1 MQNERV
7 TADNTILLRPR
18 LGIFGTGRMGRV
30 HLEHLVRL
38 HRAGRIDFVAM
49 GDPLPATLDAARA
62 FVATLGEEDL
72 ARDLAAAP
80 TPDVMAT
87 ATRLDAVVVASRTE
101 GHARDIVAFAR
112 RGIPVLVEKPVAN
125 SIAEA
130 AAIAGE
136 LGPAADRLVQ
146 VAFQR
151 HYDEATRAAAGW
163 VAQGLIG
170 SIQQSDHVLQDK
182 NPTPEAYQ
190 SCGITADMAIH
201 LVFEAMSVR
210 GFTLPRRVQALQYL
224 SPPYDD
230 RAGEGANIVHV
241 FCQWADGSLAHLWGS
256 RINGTG
262 YDNRFTL
269 TGTEGRIDV
278 GEFAGDFGPI
288 VAKLWRG
295 TGGGPL
301 PRGTL
306 VESLT
311 FPMTPP
317 LPHHPDFY
325 ARFAAAYEAE
335 LSEFVTRVGSG
346 LPLEPGLD
354 AGWRTLLVANVA
366 EASSRQAGRVFELT
380 QPDGRPIESAA
391 GAAAFALASGIIEEG
406 F

>member
-1 MQNERV
+1 
-7 TADNTILLRPR
+7 
-18 LGIFGTGRMGRV
+18 MGRV
-30 HLEHLVRL
+30 HLEHLVQL

-49 GDPLPATLDAARA
+49 GDPLPSMLDAARA
-62 FVATLGEEDL
+62 YVSTLDPDGL
-72 ARDLAAAP
+72 ARDLA
-80 TPDVMAT
+80 TISTSDRMAT
-87 ATRLDAVVVASRTE
+87 DGRVDAVVVASRTE
-101 GHARDIVAFAR
+101 DHARDIVTFAR
-112 RGIPVLVEKPVAN
+112 RGIPVLVEKPVAS

-136 LGPAADRLVQ
+136 LGAAADRLVQ

-151 HYDEATRAAAGW
+151 HYDAATRAAAGW
-163 VAQGLIG
+163 VERGLIG

-182 NPTPEAYQ
+182 NPTPEQYQ

-201 LVFEAMSVR
+201 LVFEAMSLR

-224 SPPYDD
+224 APPYDD

-241 FCQWADGSLAHLWGS
+241 FCQWTEGSLAHLWGS

-269 TGTEGRIDV
+269 SGTEGRIDV

-295 TGGGPL
+295 TGEGLL

-325 ARFAAAYEAE
+325 ARFAAAYQAE
-335 LSEFVTRVGSG
+335 LSEFVTRVGAG

-354 AGWRTLLVANVA
+354 AGWKTLLVANVA

-380 QPDGRPIESAA
+380 QPDGRAIESAA
-391 GAAAFALASGIIEEG
+391 DAAAFALASGVV
-406 F
+406 

>member
-1 MQNERV
+1 
-7 TADNTILLRPR
+7 
-18 LGIFGTGRMGRV
+18 MGRV

-38 HRAGRIDFVAM
+38 HRAGRIEFVAM
-49 GDPLPATLDAARA
+49 GDRLPSTLDGARA
-62 FVATLGEEDL
+62 YVSMLGAEDL
-72 ARDLAAAP
+72 ARDLAAAS
-80 TPDVMAT
+80 TPGRMAT
-87 ATRLDAVVVASRTE
+87 DHRVDGVVVASRTE
-101 GHARDIVAFAR
+101 DHARDIVTFAR
-112 RGIPVLVEKPVAN
+112 HGIPVLVEKPVAS

-136 LGPAADRLVQ
+136 LGAAADRLVQ

-151 HYDEATRAAAGW
+151 HYDAATRAAARW
-163 VAQGLIG
+163 VGQGLIG

-182 NPTPEAYQ
+182 NPTPEQYQ
-190 SCGITADMAIH
+190 SGGITADMAIH

-210 GFTLPRRVQALQYL
+210 GFTLPRRVQALQYF

-295 TGGGPL
+295 TGGGVI

-317 LPHHPDFY
+317 QPHHPDFY
-325 ARFAAAYEAE
+325 ARFAVAYEAE
-335 LSEFVTRVGSG
+335 LVEFVGRVGAG

-354 AGWRTLLVANVA
+354 AGWKTLLVANIA
-366 EASSRQAGRVFELT
+366 EASARQAGRVFELT
-380 QPDGRPIESAA
+380 QPDGRAIESAA
-391 GAAAFALASGIIEEG
+391 DAAAFAQASGVV
-406 F
+406 

>member
-1 MQNERV
+1 
-7 TADNTILLRPR
+7 
-18 LGIFGTGRMGRV
+18 MGRV
-30 HLEHLVRL
+30 HLEHLVQL

-49 GDPLPATLDAARA
+49 GDPLPSMLDAARA
-62 FVATLGEEDL
+62 YVSTLDPDGL
-72 ARDLAAAP
+72 ARDLA
-80 TPDVMAT
+80 TISTSDRMAT
-87 ATRLDAVVVASRTE
+87 DGRVDAVVVASRTE
-101 GHARDIVAFAR
+101 DHARDIVTFAR
-112 RGIPVLVEKPVAN
+112 RGIPVLVEKPVAS

-136 LGPAADRLVQ
+136 LGAAADRLVQ

-151 HYDEATRAAAGW
+151 HYDAATRAAAGW
-163 VAQGLIG
+163 VERGLIG

-182 NPTPEAYQ
+182 NPTPEQYQ

-201 LVFEAMSVR
+201 LVFEAMSLR

-224 SPPYDD
+224 APPYDD

-241 FCQWADGSLAHLWGS
+241 FCQWTEGSLAHLWGS

-269 TGTEGRIDV
+269 SGTEGRIDV

-295 TGGGPL
+295 TGEGLL

-335 LSEFVTRVGSG
+335 LSEFVTRVGAG

-354 AGWRTLLVANVA
+354 AGWKTLLVANVA
-366 EASSRQAGRVFELT
+366 EASSRQGGRVFELT
-380 QPDGRPIESAA
+380 RRDGRAIESAA
-391 GAAAFALASGIIEEG
+391 DAAAFALASGVV
-406 F
+406 

>member
-1 MQNERV
+1 
-7 TADNTILLRPR
+7 
-18 LGIFGTGRMGRV
+18 MGRV
-30 HLEHLVRL
+30 HLENLVRL

-49 GDPLPATLDAARA
+49 GDPLPSTLDAARA
-62 FVATLGEEDL
+62 HVSTLDADGL
-72 ARDLAAAP
+72 ARDLATVS
-80 TPDVMAT
+80 TPDRMAT
-87 ATRLDAVVVASRTE
+87 DNRVDAVVVASRTE
-101 GHARDIVAFAR
+101 DHARDIVTFAR
-112 RGIPVLVEKPVAN
+112 RGIPVLVEKPVAS

-136 LGPAADRLVQ
+136 LGAAADRLVQ

-151 HYDEATRAAAGW
+151 HYDAATRAAAGW
-163 VAQGLIG
+163 VGQGLIG

-182 NPTPEAYQ
+182 NPTPEHYQ
-190 SCGITADMAIH
+190 SGGITADMAIH
-201 LVFEAMSVR
+201 LVFEAMSLR
-210 GFTLPRRVQALQYL
+210 GFTLPRRVQALRYL

-241 FCQWADGSLAHLWGS
+241 FCQWAEGSLAHLWGS

-269 TGTEGRIDV
+269 SGTEGRIDV
-278 GEFAGDFGPI
+278 GEFAGDFGPV

-295 TGGGPL
+295 TGEGVL

-325 ARFAAAYEAE
+325 ARFAAAYQAE
-335 LSEFVTRVGSG
+335 LSEFVTRVGAG

-354 AGWRTLLVANVA
+354 AGWKTLLVANVA

-380 QPDGRPIESAA
+380 QPDGRAIESAA
-391 GAAAFALASGIIEEG
+391 DAAAFALASGIV
-406 F
+406 

>member
-1 MQNERV
+1 M
-7 TADNTILLRPR
+7 RPR

-49 GDPLPATLDAARA
+49 GDPLPSTLDAART
-62 FVATLGEEDL
+62 FVSTLDAGL
-72 ARDLAAAP
+72 ARDLATVS
-80 TPDVMAT
+80 TPDRMA
-87 ATRLDAVVVASRTE
+87 ADSGVDAVVVASRTQD
-101 GHARDIVAFAR
+101 HARDIVAFAR
-112 RGIPVLVEKPVAN
+112 RGIPVLVEKPVAS

-136 LGPAADRLVQ
+136 LGAAADRLVQ

-151 HYDEATRAAAGW
+151 HFDAATRAAAGW
-163 VAQGLIG
+163 VGQGLIG

-182 NPTPEAYQ
+182 NPTPEQYQ
-190 SCGITADMAIH
+190 SGGITADMAIH
-201 LVFEAMSVR
+201 LVFEAMSLR
-210 GFTLPRRVQALQYL
+210 GFTLPRRVQGFQYL
-224 SPPYDD
+224 APPYDD
-230 RAGEGANIVHV
+230 RAAEGANIVHV
-241 FCQWADGSLAHLWGS
+241 FCQWPDGSLAHMWGS

-269 TGTEGRIDV
+269 TGTDGRIDV

-295 TGGGPL
+295 TGAGPL

-311 FPMTPP
+311 FPMTPS

-325 ARFAAAYEAE
+325 ARFAEAYEAE
-335 LSEFVTRVGSG
+335 LSEFVTRAPAG

-354 AGWRTLLVANVA
+354 AGWKTLLVANVA
-366 EASSRQAGRVFELT
+366 DASSRQAGREFELT
-380 QPDGRPIESAA
+380 RPDGRAIETAA
-391 GAAAFALASGIIEEG
+391 GAAAFAAAAGVV
-406 F
+406 

>member
-1 MQNERV
+1 
-7 TADNTILLRPR
+7 
-18 LGIFGTGRMGRV
+18 MGRV

-49 GDPLPATLDAARA
+49 GDPLPSTLDAARA
-62 FVATLGEEDL
+62 FLGTIGADDL
-72 ARDLAAAP
+72 ARDLATVS
-80 TPDVMAT
+80 TPDLMAT
-87 ATRLDAVVVASRTE
+87 GSRVHAVVVASRTE
-101 GHARDIVAFAR
+101 DHARDILTFAR
-112 RGIPVLVEKPVAN
+112 HGIPVLVEKPVAS

-136 LGPAADRLVQ
+136 LGAGADRLVQ

-151 HYDEATRAAAGW
+151 HYDAATRAASEW

-170 SIQQSDHVLQDK
+170 AIQQSDHVLQDK
-182 NPTPEAYQ
+182 NPTPAAYQ
-190 SCGITADMAIH
+190 SGGITADMAIH
-201 LVFEAMSVR
+201 LVFEAMSLR
-210 GFTLPRRVQALQYL
+210 GFALPRRVQALQYL
-224 SPPYDD
+224 APPYDD

-241 FCQWADGSLAHLWGS
+241 FCQWADGSLAHMWGS

-269 TGTEGRIDV
+269 TGTDGRIDV

-295 TGGGPL
+295 TGAGPL
-301 PRGTL
+301 TRGTL

-311 FPMTPP
+311 FPMTPS
-317 LPHHPDFY
+317 LPHHPDFH

-354 AGWRTLLVANVA
+354 AGWKTLLVANIA
-366 EASSRQAGRVFELT
+366 EASSRQAGRVFELM
-380 QPDGRPIESAA
+380 QPDGRAIESAA
-391 GAAAFALASGIIEEG
+391 AAAAFAAASGIIEIEKG
-406 F
+406 I

>member
-1 MQNERV
+1 MQNERL
-7 TADNTILLRPR
+7 TTDATILARPR

-38 HRAGRIDFVAM
+38 HRAGRIDFVSM
-49 GDPLPATLDAARA
+49 GDPLPSTLNAARA
-62 FVATLGEEDL
+62 FLAALGAEDL
-72 ARDLAAAP
+72 ARNLATAP
-80 TPDVMAT
+80 TTDRMA
-87 ATRLDAVVVASRTE
+87 AGGVDAVVVASRTE
-101 GHARDIVAFAR
+101 DHARDIVAFAR
-112 RGIPVLVEKPVAN
+112 RGIPVLVEKPVAS
-125 SIAEA
+125 SIGEA
-130 AAIAGE
+130 ADIVHE
-136 LGPAADRLVQ
+136 LGAGADRLVQ

-151 HYDEATRAAAGW
+151 HYDAATRAAAGW
-163 VAQGLIG
+163 VEQGLIG

-182 NPTPEAYQ
+182 NPTPEQYQ
-190 SCGITADMAIH
+190 SGGITADMAIH

-210 GFTLPRRVQALQYL
+210 GFSLPRRVQALQYL

-269 TGTEGRIDV
+269 TGTDGRIDV

-295 TGGGPL
+295 TGAGPV

-311 FPMTPP
+311 FPMTPS
-317 LPHHPDFY
+317 LPHHPDFH
-325 ARFAAAYEAE
+325 ARFAEAYEAE

-354 AGWRTLLVANVA
+354 AGWKTLFVANLA

-380 QPDGRPIESAA
+380 QRDGRAIDSAA
-391 GAAAFALASGIIEEG
+391 GAAAFALAYGIV
-406 F
+406 

>member
-1 MQNERV
+1 MIAFAEIM
-7 TADNTILLRPR
+7 TLPAPLPR

-38 HRAGRIDFVAM
+38 HRAQRIDFVAI

-62 FVATLGEEDL
+62 YLLSLDAGDL
-72 ARDLAAAP
+72 ARDLTAAS
-80 TPDVMAT
+80 TPDQMVAD
-87 ATRLDAVVVASRTE
+87 ARVDAVVVASRTAE
-101 GHARDIVAFAR
+101 HARDIVAFAR
-112 RGIPVLVEKPVAN
+112 RGIPVLVEKPLAA
-125 SIAEA
+125 SIGEA
-130 AAIAGE
+130 AGICRE
-136 LGPAADRLVQ
+136 LGADADRLVQ

-151 HYDEATRAAAGW
+151 HYDAAARAAAAW
-163 VAQGLIG
+163 VGQGLIG

-182 NPTPEAYQ
+182 NPTPQNYQ

-201 LVFEAMSVR
+201 LVFEAMSLR
-210 GFTLPRRVQALQYL
+210 GFTLPRRVQGFQYF

-241 FCQWADGSLAHLWGS
+241 FCQWADGSLAHMWGS

-311 FPMTPP
+311 FPMTPS

-335 LSEFVTRVGSG
+335 LSEFVTRVSAGV
-346 LPLEPGLD
+346 PLEPGLD
-354 AGWRTLLVANVA
+354 AGWKTLLVANVA
-366 EASSRQAGRVFELT
+366 DASARQDGRVFELT

-391 GAAAFALASGIIEEG
+391 DAASFAAASGVI
-406 F
+406 

>member
-1 MQNERV
+1 
-7 TADNTILLRPR
+7 
-18 LGIFGTGRMGRV
+18 MGRV

-38 HRAGRIDFVAM
+38 HHAGRIDFVAM
-49 GDPLPATLDAARA
+49 GDPLPSTLDAARA
-62 FVATLGEEDL
+62 YVSMLGAEDL
-72 ARDLAAAP
+72 ARDLATVS
-80 TPDVMAT
+80 TPDRMAT
-87 ATRLDAVVVASRTE
+87 DTRVDAVVVASRTE
-101 GHARDIVAFAR
+101 DHARDIVTFAR
-112 RGIPVLVEKPVAN
+112 HGIPVLVEKPVAS

-130 AAIAGE
+130 AAIAGA
-136 LGPAADRLVQ
+136 LGAAADRLVQ

-151 HYDEATRAAAGW
+151 HYDAATRAATGW
-163 VAQGLIG
+163 VGQGLIG
-170 SIQQSDHVLQDK
+170 SIQQSHHVLQDK
-182 NPTPEAYQ
+182 NPTPEHYQ

-295 TGGGPL
+295 TGPGPL

-306 VESLT
+306 VESQT

-335 LSEFVTRVGSG
+335 LSEFVTRVGAG
-346 LPLEPGLD
+346 LPLEPGLE
-354 AGWRTLLVANVA
+354 AGWKTLLVANVA
-366 EASSRQAGRVFELT
+366 DASSRQAGRVFELT
-380 QPDGRPIESAA
+380 ERDGRAIESAA
-391 GAAAFALASGIIEEG
+391 DAAAFAAASGVI
-406 F
+406 

>member
-1 MQNERV
+1 
-7 TADNTILLRPR
+7 
-18 LGIFGTGRMGRV
+18 MGRV

-38 HRAGRIDFVAM
+38 HGTGRIEFVAM
-49 GDPLPATLDAARA
+49 GDPLPSTLDAARA
-62 FVATLGEEDL
+62 YVATLDADL
-72 ARDLAAAP
+72 ARDLTGAS
-80 TPDVMAT
+80 TPDGMAEF
-87 ATRLDAVVVASRTE
+87 TRVDAVVVASRTE
-101 GHARDIVAFAR
+101 DHARDIVAFAR
-112 RGIPVLVEKPVAN
+112 RGIPVLVEKPVAS

-130 AAIAGE
+130 AVIAAE
-136 LGPAADRLVQ
+136 LGADTDRLVQ

-151 HYDEATRAAAGW
+151 HYDAATRAAAAW
-163 VAQGLIG
+163 VGQGLIG

-201 LVFEAMSVR
+201 LVFEAMSLR

-224 SPPYDD
+224 APPYDD

-262 YDNRFTL
+262 YDNSFTL

-278 GEFAGDFGPI
+278 GGFAGDFGPI

-295 TGGGPL
+295 TGLGPV

-317 LPHHPDFY
+317 EPHHPDFY

-335 LSEFVTRVGSG
+335 LMEFINRVDAG

-354 AGWRTLLVANVA
+354 AGWKTLLVANVA

-380 QPDGRPIESAA
+380 QPDGRAIESAA
-391 GAAAFALASGIIEEG
+391 GAAAFALAAGVI
-406 F
+406 

>member
-1 MQNERV
+1 
-7 TADNTILLRPR
+7 
-18 LGIFGTGRMGRV
+18 MGRV
-30 HLEHLVRL
+30 HLENLVRL

-49 GDPLPATLDAARA
+49 GDPLPATVNAARA
-62 FVATLGEEDL
+62 YVSTLDPDGL
-72 ARDLAAAP
+72 ARDLATMS
-80 TPDVMAT
+80 TPERMAT
-87 ATRLDAVVVASRTE
+87 DNRLDAVVVASRTE
-101 GHARDIVAFAR
+101 DHARDIVTFAR
-112 RGIPVLVEKPVAN
+112 RGIRVLVEKPIAS

-130 AAIAGE
+130 AGIAAE
-136 LGPAADRLVQ
+136 LGAAADRLVQ

-151 HYDEATRAAAGW
+151 HYDAATRAAVGW
-163 VAQGLIG
+163 AAQGLIG

-295 TGGGPL
+295 TGAGPV

-335 LSEFVTRVGSG
+335 LSEFVTRVGAG
-346 LPLEPGLD
+346 GPLEPGLD
-354 AGWRTLLVANVA
+354 AGWKTLLVANVA
-366 EASSRQAGRVFELT
+366 DASSRQAGRVFELT
-380 QPDGRPIESAA
+380 QPDGRAIESAA
-391 GAAAFALASGIIEEG
+391 AAAAFALASGVV
-406 F
+406 

>member
-1 MQNERV
+1 
-7 TADNTILLRPR
+7 
-18 LGIFGTGRMGRV
+18 MGRV

-49 GDPLPATLDAARA
+49 ADPLPATLDAARG
-62 FVATLGEEDL
+62 FVATLDAADL
-72 ARDLAAAP
+72 ARDLTTASTA
-80 TPDVMAT
+80 DRMAT
-87 ATRLDAVVVASRTE
+87 DIGLDGVVVASRTE
-101 GHARDIVAFAR
+101 DHARDIMAFAR
-112 RGIPVLVEKPVAN
+112 RGIPVLVEKPVAS

-130 AAIAGE
+130 AAIVAE
-136 LGPAADRLVQ
+136 LGADADRLVQ

-151 HYDEATRAAAGW
+151 HFDAATRAAAAW
-163 VAQGLIG
+163 VEQGLIG
-170 SIQQSDHVLQDK
+170 AIQQSHHVLQDK

-210 GFTLPRRVQALQYL
+210 GFALPRRVQALQYL

-269 TGTEGRIDV
+269 TGTDGRIDV

-295 TGGGPL
+295 TGAGPV

-335 LSEFVTRVGSG
+335 LSEFVTRIGSG

-354 AGWRTLLVANVA
+354 AGWKTLLVANLA

-380 QPDGRPIESAA
+380 QPNGRAIESAA
-391 GAAAFALASGIIEEG
+391 DAAAFADAV
-406 F
+406 

>member
-1 MQNERV
+1 M
-7 TADNTILLRPR
+7 
-18 LGIFGTGRMGRV
+18 
-30 HLEHLVRL
+30 
-38 HRAGRIDFVAM
+38 
-49 GDPLPATLDAARA
+49 
-62 FVATLGEEDL
+62 
-72 ARDLAAAP
+72 
-80 TPDVMAT
+80 
-87 ATRLDAVVVASRTE
+87 VVASRTE
-101 GHARDIVAFAR
+101 DHARDIVAFAR
-112 RGIPVLVEKPVAN
+112 RGIPVLVEKPVTS

-136 LGPAADRLVQ
+136 LGAAADRLVQ

-163 VAQGLIG
+163 VEQGLIG

-201 LVFEAMSVR
+201 LVFEAMSLR

-230 RAGEGANIVHV
+230 RAGEGANVVHV
-241 FCQWADGSLAHLWGS
+241 FCQWADGLLAHMWGS

-317 LPHHPDFY
+317 QPHHPDFY

-335 LSEFVTRVGSG
+335 LSEFVTRVGAG
-346 LPLEPGLD
+346 VPLEPGLD
-354 AGWRTLLVANVA
+354 AGWKTLLVANLA
-366 EASSRQAGRVFELT
+366 EASSRQSGRVFELT

-391 GAAAFALASGIIEEG
+391 EAAAFAAASGAMLS
-406 F
+406 